1 MKTKRMVHSAWR
13 KNFTIKHNMTCGGN
27 RGFTLLELLISLTI
41 LSLITLL
48 VFGALRIG
56 IRAWEKGEKNIDE
69 RQRERIVLDLIKRQ
83 LASIP
88 VDTVKGEKALVL
100 KGDSKSVE
108 FVSDIHLVPGDK
120 FGMVYVNYRVEEG
133 EDGGGEILSFSERN
147 VVMMMG
153 KDADTDDSDDLF
165 IELLKGSGMV
175 FEYLKNVPDEEA
187 PQWQET
193 WDPENDPGF
202 PIAVRMILTRGD
214 DDVPIS
220 VIARIA
226 ADAG

>member
-1 MKTKRMVHSAWR
+1 MAY
-13 KNFTIKHNMTCGGN
+13 GGN

-48 VFGALRIG
+48 VFGAFRIG
-56 IRAWEKGEKNIDE
+56 IRAWEKGEKNIDG

-88 VDTVKGEKALVL
+88 VDTVKGEKALAL
-100 KGDSKSVE
+100 KGDSKSMA

-133 EDGGGEILSFSERN
+133 EDGGEILRFSERN

-153 KDADTDDSDDLF
+153 KDADIDGSDDLF
-165 IELLKGSGMV
+165 IELLKGAGMV
-175 FEYLKNVPDEEA
+175 FEYLKNVPDEET

-193 WDPENDPGF
+193 WNPENDPGF
-202 PIAVRMILTRGD
+202 PVAVRMTLTRGD
-214 DDVPIS
+214 DGVPIS
-220 VIARIA
+220 VVARIA

>member
-1 MKTKRMVHSAWR
+1 MA
-13 KNFTIKHNMTCGGN
+13 CGGN

-48 VFGALRIG
+48 VFGAFRIG
-56 IRAWEKGEKNIDE
+56 IRAWEKGERNIDG

-88 VDTVKGEKALVL
+88 VDTVKGEKTLAL

-120 FGMVYVNYRVEEG
+120 FGMVYVKYRVEEG
-133 EDGGGEILSFSERN
+133 EDGGEILSFSERN
-147 VVMMMG
+147 VVMMIG
-153 KDADTDDSDDLF
+153 KDSDIDDSDDLF
-165 IELLKGSGMV
+165 IELLRGAGMV
-175 FEYLKNVPDEEA
+175 FEYLKNATDEET

-193 WDPENDPGF
+193 WNPENDPGF
-202 PIAVRMILTRGD
+202 PVAVRMTLTRAD
-214 DDVPIS
+214 DGVPIC

>member
-1 MKTKRMVHSAWR
+1 MA
-13 KNFTIKHNMTCGGN
+13 CGGN

-48 VFGALRIG
+48 VFGAFRIG
-56 IRAWEKGEKNIDE
+56 IRAWEKGERNIDG

-88 VDTVKGEKALVL
+88 VDTVKGEKTLAL

-108 FVSDIHLVPGDK
+108 FVSDIHLVPGNK
-120 FGMVYVNYRVEEG
+120 SGMVYVKYRVEEG
-133 EDGGGEILSFSERN
+133 EDSGEILSFSEKN

-153 KDADTDDSDDLF
+153 KDAVDDSEDLF
-165 IELLKGSGMV
+165 IELLRGAGMV
-175 FEYLKNVPDEEA
+175 FEYLKNYTNGET
-187 PQWQET
+187 PQWQES
-193 WDPENDPGF
+193 WNSEDDPGF
-202 PIAVRMILTRGD
+202 PAAVRITLTRS
-214 DDVPIS
+214 DDVPIC
-220 VIARIA
+220 VIARVA